1 MSCAIAEKCSPTM
14 DLNSDEFCSP
24 TVVECSSS
32 GYSIC
37 SAGYL
42 ASIIAKYSEGILLTE
57 SDTKARSSR
66 RKEKQNLPT
75 DAKYKEKFDCS
86 IEWQGPPP
94 WDQSIG
100 GDGLPKFLC
109 DVMVTVFLIPLLS
122 STLCF
127 L

>member
-1 MSCAIAEKCSPTM
+1 LPTT
-14 DLNSDEFCSP
+14 DLTSDEFCSP

-32 GYSIC
+32 GYAIC
-37 SAGYL
+37 SDGYL
-42 ASIIAKYSEGILLTE
+42 ASITAKYSERILLTE

-66 RKEKQNLPT
+66 QKEKQKLPT
-75 DAKYKEKFDCS
+75 DAKYKEKFDYS

-100 GDGLPKFLC
+100 GDGYPKFLC

-122 STLCF
+122 ETV
-127 L
+127 